1 MTVRLTSVILWPVTS
16 VFITSVKGSY
26 LKARES
32 VCKEVCVAWSDAVVE
47 D

>member
-26 LKARES
+26 LKARDS
-32 VCKEVCVAWSDAVVE
+32 FCKEVCVAWCGAVVE